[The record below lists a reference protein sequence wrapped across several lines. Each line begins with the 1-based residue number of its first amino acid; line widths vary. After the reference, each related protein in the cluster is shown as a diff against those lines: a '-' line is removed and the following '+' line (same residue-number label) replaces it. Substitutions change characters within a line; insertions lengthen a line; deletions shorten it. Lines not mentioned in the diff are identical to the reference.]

1 MHPGYPPPHRYAAYR
16 PRPSNGL
23 GVAGFTLSLVGLL
36 ATCGVLCPLG
46 LLLSLFSLFR
56 RPRGLAIAGTVIGLI
71 GSIWVVGVLLLL
83 TTARMTRAERA
94 EHVRCVDVTQAAFAQ
109 GNQLIEIHR
118 AEQGRLPD
126 GVAGN
131 KLLLELTDGWGGSIR
146 YDLEDG
152 DKTYLLRSAG
162 PDGEFDTADDL
173 TDKDSRTHQRGKNLS
188 TASRNS
194 PGLLTRA
201 ACVRNARAPG
211 TPAA

>member
-1 MHPGYPPPHRYAAYR
+1 MHHGYPPPHRYATYR

-23 GVAGFTLSLVGLL
+23 GIAGFVVSLVGLL

-46 LLLSLFSLFR
+46 LLLSLFALFR
-56 RPRGLAIAGTVIGLI
+56 RPRGLAIAGTVIGLV
-71 GSIWVVGVLLLL
+71 GSVWVVGALLFV
-83 TTARMTRAERA
+83 TTARMTAVERA
-94 EHVRCVDVTQAAFAQ
+94 EYVRAADVTRAAFAQ

-146 YDLEDG
+146 YDIQDD

-162 PDGEFDTADDL
+162 PDGTFDTADDL
-173 TDKDSRTHQRGKNLS
+173 TDKDHRKH
-188 TASRNS
+188 
-194 PGLLTRA
+194 
-201 ACVRNARAPG
+201 
-211 TPAA
+211 